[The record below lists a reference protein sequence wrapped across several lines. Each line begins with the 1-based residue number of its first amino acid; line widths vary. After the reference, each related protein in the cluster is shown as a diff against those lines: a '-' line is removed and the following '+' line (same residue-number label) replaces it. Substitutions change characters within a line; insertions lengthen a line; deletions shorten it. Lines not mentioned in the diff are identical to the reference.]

1 MPDTLFSMSCANII
15 KSHLKLAQIKLTT
28 PLQMLPFKVS
38 THRKKSCSIGLEIS
52 LFFKQ
57 DQFELVWLL
66 AKPELAGLATI
77 PPSTPNGFE
86 LTLQNS

>member
-1 MPDTLFSMSCANII
+1 MSCANII

-28 PLQMLPFKVS
+28 PLQMLPS
-38 THRKKSCSIGLEIS
+38 NPPKKSCSIGLEIS